1 MMSSLASSQVLSTN
15 NSNKIPE
22 GLFIPKAQVSEVA
35 KGLQQIPYLKA
46 RITSAEKALSEA
58 EKLIREQ
65 EKDSQNDQK
74 IIKNLN
80 QQILNQQEQAL
91 KTEDI
96 YRAEINILNAELK
109 QEKKN
114 TIKVGKKKFWN
125 GFAIGGVTVGILGGA
140 TVIYLLSK

>member
-1 MMSSLASSQVLSTN
+1 MMSSLVSSQVLNTSP
-15 NSNKIPE
+15 SKPE
-22 GLFIPKAQVSEVA
+22 GLFIPKSQVSQVA
-35 KGLQQIPYLKA
+35 NGLQQNKYLKA
-46 RITSAEKALSEA
+46 RIISAEKALAKADETIKA
-58 EKLIREQ
+58 Q

-91 KTEDI
+91 KTENI